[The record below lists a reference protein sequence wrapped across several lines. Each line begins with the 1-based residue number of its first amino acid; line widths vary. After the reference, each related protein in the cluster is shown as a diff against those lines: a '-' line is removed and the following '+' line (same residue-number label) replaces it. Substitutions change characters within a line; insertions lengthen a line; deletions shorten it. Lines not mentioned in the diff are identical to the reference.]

1 MKVMICDYER
11 KHTETINS
19 ALLSRGV
26 IKEFSDFDFIDGAR
40 SIEMSM
46 DDMFNVARSIVESKL
61 NIMIYRRDVGY
72 MLAIDS
78 KHFQQR

>member
-1 MKVMICDYER
+1 MEVMICDYER
-11 KHTETINS
+11 KHTETIKS
-19 ALLSRGV
+19 ALLDRGV
-26 IKEFSDFDFIDGAR
+26 IKEFSDFIDGAR

-46 DDMFNVARSIVESKL
+46 DDMFNVARSIVDRKL
-61 NIMIYRRDVGY
+61 NIMIFRRDVGY

>member
-1 MKVMICDYER
+1 MEVIICDYER
-11 KHTETINS
+11 KHAETIKS
-19 ALLSRGV
+19 ALLDRGV
-26 IKEFSDFDFIDGAR
+26 IKEVFDFIDGAR

-46 DDMFNVARSIVESKL
+46 DDMFNVARSIVDRKL
-61 NIMIYRRDVGY
+61 NIMIFRRDVGY